1 MHSGWRPLSFLRKQT
16 ANQRPAGYHNS
27 EWGRSQSEPFSRRDL
42 AWNGYDHCD
51 RLMVE
56 KVDFLLNNAADT
68 VDVRAHQWRQIYD
81 RADTSIVHLL
91 EVRSGNKVVRISE
104 ASDPPLNWKGDA
116 NSGVRRLV
124 WVSLPHS
131 GMGRHLLMNLDRMC
145 RTDLYLSTKFCSP
158 MYFKLWAS
166 NSCSTP
172 E

>member
-1 MHSGWRPLSFLRKQT
+1 
-16 ANQRPAGYHNS
+16 
-27 EWGRSQSEPFSRRDL
+27 
-42 AWNGYDHCD
+42 
-51 RLMVE
+51 MVE

-124 WVSLPHS
+124 
-131 GMGRHLLMNLDRMC
+131 
-145 RTDLYLSTKFCSP
+145 
-158 MYFKLWAS
+158 
-166 NSCSTP
+166 
-172 E
+172 